1 MARKSRDERLDT
13 RTARLRL
20 APRRE
25 PYWRN
30 IQEGRAIG
38 YRRAAG
44 GKAGTWIARHY
55 DPTAATARQY
65 QSLGVADDFMDA
77 DGATTLT
84 FTQAQDKARA
94 WFADLAR
101 AGGKVSAPITVREA
115 VKEYEADYTARG
127 GKALAAMK
135 AGIDAH
141 ILPKLG
147 ERKVADLTAAVIRA
161 WHRGLATAPARLR
174 TGAKATAPK
183 VREIAA
189 DDADAHRARRSTA
202 NRLLT
207 TLKAALNLAYREGK
221 VPADDAWRRVQPFQ
235 KVDTAKVRYLTDDE
249 TTRLVNACGA
259 DLRAIVTAALLTGC
273 RYGELTTLRP
283 GDVDLD
289 ANMLTIR
296 ASKGGAARH
305 IVLTDEA
312 AEFFKQ
318 QCHGKKV
325 ADLLLKREDGDAWGK
340 SEQFRRLRAACA
352 AAKISPAVSF
362 HILRHT
368 HASRLAM
375 RGVPMAVIASQLGH
389 ADLKMTTQHYAH
401 LSPGYV
407 SDTIRAAFGSLGIVP
422 ASNVA
427 AFRPTAAA

>member
-1 MARKSRDERLDT
+1 
-13 RTARLRL
+13 
-20 APRRE
+20 
-25 PYWRN
+25 
-30 IQEGRAIG
+30 
-38 YRRAAG
+38 
-44 GKAGTWIARHY
+44 
-55 DPTAATARQY
+55 
-65 QSLGVADDFMDA
+65 
-77 DGATTLT
+77 
-84 FTQAQDKARA
+84 
-94 WFADLAR
+94 
-101 AGGKVSAPITVREA
+101 
-115 VKEYEADYTARG
+115 
-127 GKALAAMK
+127 
-135 AGIDAH
+135 
-141 ILPKLG
+141 
-147 ERKVADLTAAVIRA
+147 
-161 WHRGLATAPARLR
+161 
-174 TGAKATAPK
+174 
-183 VREIAA
+183 
-189 DDADAHRARRSTA
+189 
-202 NRLLT
+202 
-207 TLKAALNLAYREGK
+207 LAYREGK
-221 VPADDAWRRVQPFQ
+221 VATDDAWRRVQPFQ